1 MEAKVNHERDYNH
14 KEIDSRHVSL
24 DVNIQPNLENCYQEQ
39 ELPGTNEDYHHGGQG
54 GPQEEGV
61 KGAIHVS
68 YGNIFPLACEQ
79 KSTKFGMI
87 VVWNLMHI

>member
-39 ELPGTNEDYHHGGQG
+39 ELPGTDEDYHH
-54 GPQEEGV
+54 
-61 KGAIHVS
+61 
-68 YGNIFPLACEQ
+68 
-79 KSTKFGMI
+79 
-87 VVWNLMHI
+87 